1 MKIRNGFV
9 TNSSSTSFVI
19 SLKKAWKKETFMS
32 AVGADGISS
41 VNWIF
46 EELFEAIDLRKK
58 EIHGAI
64 TESGNGGLTVSEFLK
79 KEGFD
84 CETVETVEKL
94 IAEGRT
100 VYYGEMHSD
109 GGNVEVYFCC
119 RSFVVC
125 EDDIYFNGSIGGW

>member
-64 TESGNGGLTVSEFLK
+64 TEGGNGGLTVSEFLK

>member
-19 SLKKAWKKETFMS
+19 SLKKEWEKGTFMS
-32 AVGADGISS
+32 AVGADGMSP

-46 EELFEAIDLRKK
+46 EELFEAIDREKQ
-58 EIHGAI
+58 EIHRVI
-64 TESGNGGLTVSEFLK
+64 KESGKDGLTISEFLEE
-79 KEGFD
+79 EGFD
-84 CETVETVEKL
+84 SETVDIVEKL
-94 IAEGRT
+94 IAEGRK

-109 GGNVEVYFCC
+109 GGNVEIYFCC